1 MQLKEL
7 IKVGEIMRTLYH
19 PNREEI
25 QFSSVLY
32 ALSDQ
37 IRLQI
42 VNMLLE
48 QSEQSCGSLNIPVA
62 KSTLSHHFKVLR
74 ESGVM
79 YTRIEGTQRFIS
91 IRTEDL
97 NVRFPG
103 LLDTILH
110 ATEPY

>member
-1 MQLKEL
+1 
-7 IKVGEIMRTLYH
+7 MRTLYH
-19 PNREEI
+19 PNQEEI

-42 VNMLLE
+42 VTMLMKRN
-48 QSEQSCGSLNIPVA
+48 EQSCGALNIPVA

-79 YTRIEGTQRFIS
+79 YTRLEGTQRFIS
-91 IRTEDL
+91 IRTDDL
-97 NVRFPG
+97 NTRFPG
-103 LLDTILH
+103 LLDAVLQ

>member
-1 MQLKEL
+1 
-7 IKVGEIMRTLYH
+7 MRTLYH

-48 QSEQSCGSLNIPVA
+48 KNEQSCGA
-62 KSTLSHHFKVLR
+62 FKHPCCK
-74 ESGVM
+74 
-79 YTRIEGTQRFIS
+79 INFIS
-91 IRTEDL
+91 PFQSFT
-97 NVRFPG
+97 
-103 LLDTILH
+103 
-110 ATEPY
+110 

>member
-1 MQLKEL
+1 
-7 IKVGEIMRTLYH
+7 MRTLLSSKS
-19 PNREEI
+19 RKI

-42 VNMLLE
+42 VTMLLE
-48 QSEQSCGSLNIPVA
+48 KNEQSCGALNIPIA

-79 YTRIEGTQRFIS
+79 YTR
-91 IRTEDL
+91 L
-97 NVRFPG
+97 LVKVHNVLFQFEKK
-103 LLDTILH
+103 T
-110 ATEPY
+110 

>member
-1 MQLKEL
+1 
-7 IKVGEIMRTLYH
+7 MRTLYH

-42 VNMLLE
+42 VTMLLE
-48 QSEQSCGSLNIPVA
+48 KNEQSCGALNIPIA

-91 IRTEDL
+91 IREDDL
-97 NVRFPG
+97 HARFPG
-103 LLDTILH
+103 LLEVVIH

>member
-1 MQLKEL
+1 
-7 IKVGEIMRTLYH
+7 MRTLYH

-25 QFSSVLY
+25 QFSSILY

-42 VNMLLE
+42 VTMLLE
-48 QSEQSCGSLNIPVA
+48 KNEQSCGALNIPIA

-79 YTRIEGTQRFIS
+79 YTRLEGTQRFIS
-91 IRTEDL
+91 IREDDL
-97 NVRFPG
+97 NARFPFIG
-103 LLDTILH
+103 CHNTCNRIILKTSH
-110 ATEPY
+110 KNMRCF

>member
-1 MQLKEL
+1 
-7 IKVGEIMRTLYH
+7 MRTLYH

-48 QSEQSCGSLNIPVA
+48 KSEQSCGA
-62 KSTLSHHFKVLR
+62 FKHPYC
-74 ESGVM
+74 E
-79 YTRIEGTQRFIS
+79 INFIS
-91 IRTEDL
+91 PFQSFT
-97 NVRFPG
+97 
-103 LLDTILH
+103 
-110 ATEPY
+110 

>member
-1 MQLKEL
+1 
-7 IKVGEIMRTLYH
+7 MRTLYH

-48 QSEQSCGSLNIPVA
+48 KRTILWR
-62 KSTLSHHFKVLR
+62 FKHSYC
-74 ESGVM
+74 E
-79 YTRIEGTQRFIS
+79 INFIS
-91 IRTEDL
+91 PFQSFT
-97 NVRFPG
+97 
-103 LLDTILH
+103 
-110 ATEPY
+110 

>member
-1 MQLKEL
+1 
-7 IKVGEIMRTLYH
+7 MRTLYH

-48 QSEQSCGSLNIPVA
+48 KSEQSCGALNIPIA
-62 KSTLSHHFKVLR
+62 KSTLSSPFQ
-74 ESGVM
+74 SF
-79 YTRIEGTQRFIS
+79 T
-91 IRTEDL
+91 
-97 NVRFPG
+97 
-103 LLDTILH
+103 
-110 ATEPY
+110 

>member
-1 MQLKEL
+1 
-7 IKVGEIMRTLYH
+7 MRTLYH

-32 ALSDQ
+32 ALSDP

-42 VNMLLE
+42 VKMLIV
-48 QSEQSCGSLNIPVA
+48 QNEQSCGALNIPVA

-79 YTRIEGTQRFIS
+79 HTRMEGTQRFIS

-97 NVRFPG
+97 NARFPG
-103 LLDTILH
+103 LLDVVSQ

>member
-1 MQLKEL
+1 
-7 IKVGEIMRTLYH
+7 MRTLYH

-25 QFSSVLY
+25 QLSSVLY

-37 IRLQI
+37 IRLKI
-42 VNMLLE
+42 VNDLLTCG
-48 QSEQSCGSLNIPVA
+48 EQSCGALNIPIA

-97 NVRFPG
+97 NKRFPG
-103 LLDTILH
+103 LLDAILQ

>member
-1 MQLKEL
+1 
-7 IKVGEIMRTLYH
+7 MRTLYH

-25 QFSSVLY
+25 RFSSVLY

-42 VNMLLE
+42 VNDLLICG
-48 QSEQSCGSLNIPVA
+48 EQSCGALNIQIA

-97 NVRFPG
+97 NKRFPG
-103 LLDTILH
+103 LLNAILQ

>member
-1 MQLKEL
+1 
-7 IKVGEIMRTLYH
+7 MRTLYH

-42 VNMLLE
+42 VTMLLE
-48 QSEQSCGSLNIPVA
+48 KNEQSCGALNIPIA

-79 YTRIEGTQRFIS
+79 YTRLEGTQRFIS
-91 IRTEDL
+91 IREEDL
-97 NVRFPG
+97 NARFPG
-103 LLDTILH
+103 LLDVVVH

>member
-1 MQLKEL
+1 
-7 IKVGEIMRTLYH
+7 MRTLYH

-48 QSEQSCGSLNIPVA
+48 KMNNLV
-62 KSTLSHHFKVLR
+62 VL
-74 ESGVM
+74 
-79 YTRIEGTQRFIS
+79 
-91 IRTEDL
+91 
-97 NVRFPG
+97 
-103 LLDTILH
+103 
-110 ATEPY
+110 

>member
-1 MQLKEL
+1 
-7 IKVGEIMRTLYH
+7 MRTLYH

-25 QFSSVLY
+25 RLSSVLY

-37 IRLQI
+37 IRLKI
-42 VNMLLE
+42 VNDLLT
-48 QSEQSCGSLNIPVA
+48 SGEQSCGALNIPIA

-97 NVRFPG
+97 NKRFPR
-103 LLDTILH
+103 LLDVILQ